1 MRDKNNH
8 RELSR
13 THLFFVV
20 PRLFRCCSAVFIAA
34 LLRRR
39 SVLTAA
45 GEIAEAATGRD
56 GTHNAGSR
64 RSCGHAEEGHVLYRR
79 TTAMVIRSRKG
90 RRCQDCVFFLVVLAA
105 LSVTGFRGS
114 DLEEGG
120 GALAESIAGSSP
132 ASALRRRRH
141 STAGHNHRSQDRL
154 GAASDNAGIIR
165 SSSSTSVSIQSGST
179 VQRSSR
185 SNSRL
190 GVGGEVTPLYIP
202 FVDWDPPPLLP
213 GWWRSISTTHAAAAP
228 TKRPATTPP
237 KPMHELCAASLVKV
251 YMPDVRLDFGALVL
265 IWPMV
270 RGRRG

>member
-1 MRDKNNH
+1 MFCGVYCGAAA
-8 RELSR
+8 SS
-13 THLFFVV
+13 VGAY
-20 PRLFRCCSAVFIAA
+20 CC
-34 LLRRR
+34 
-39 SVLTAA
+39 
-45 GEIAEAATGRD
+45 GRD
-56 GTHNAGSR
+56 CGGGDRTR
-64 RSCGHAEEGHVLYRR
+64 RHAQRGLAAQLRPRERGPRTVPANR
-79 TTAMVIRSRKG
+79 TTAMVIRSRRG
-90 RRCQDCVFFLVVLAA
+90 YRCQDCVFFLVVLAA

-190 GVGGEVTPLYIP
+190 GVGGEVAPLYIP
-202 FVDWDPPPLLP
+202 FVEWDPPPLLP

-251 YMPDVRLDFGALVL
+251 YMPDVRLDFGALAL